1 MKRIF
6 ASEFLFQLFALLL
19 ALIVVHTFYVSIVW
33 PGAEAVMK
41 VQRERIAAGDLSAQP
56 QSAWVILKD
65 YEQES
70 EVILFLWCMA
80 IMGFKLGQLRQERT
94 VFAEPLVQVPAGTSI
109 LPDDARDFLRPI
121 EALPAEAR
129 QCLLPRTLIAGL
141 QRFAVTHSIQD
152 ASGAIREACVIE
164 GERLDSELSMVRYI
178 AWAIPAIG
186 FIGTVRG
193 IGMALSE
200 AYRAVE
206 GDIAGVTDALGV
218 AFNSTLVALLL
229 SILMMFLVHQL
240 QLQQERLVLAT
251 QAFCESRLLP
261 HLKVSRE
268 LQS

>member
-1 MKRIF
+1 MKRIL
-6 ASEFLFQLFALLL
+6 ASEFLFQIFALLL
-19 ALIVVHTFYVSIVW
+19 SLIVVHTFYVAVVW
-33 PGAEAVMK
+33 PNAQAVMK
-41 VQRERIAAGDLSAQP
+41 AQAERIAAGDTTAQP
-56 QSAWVILKD
+56 QSMYVILKD

-80 IMGFKLGQLRQERT
+80 IMGYKAVQLRRERAL
-94 VFAEPLVQVPAGTSI
+94 FAEPLVQVAAGTSI
-109 LPDDARDFLRPI
+109 LPEDARDFLRPI
-121 EALPAEAR
+121 EALPPEAR
-129 QCLLPRTLIAGL
+129 ECLLPRALVAGL
-141 QRFAVTHSIQD
+141 QRFAVTHGIQD
-152 ASGAIREACVIE
+152 ASGAIRETCVTE

-229 SILMMFLVHQL
+229 SIVLMFLMHQL
-240 QLQQERLVLAT
+240 QLQQERLVLEA
-251 QAFCESRLLP
+251 QAYCDDRLLG
-261 HLKVSRE
+261 HLKVTRE
-268 LQS
+268 AAA

>member
-19 ALIVVHTFYVSIVW
+19 SLIVVHAVYVAVVW
-33 PGAEAVMK
+33 PRAEAVLRA
-41 VQRERIAAGDLSAQP
+41 QQERVAAGDLAAKP

-70 EVILFLWCMA
+70 VVILFLWCIA
-80 IMGFKLGQLRQERT
+80 IMGYKAGQLRRERA
-94 VFAEPLVQVPAGTSI
+94 VFGESLVRVPAGTSI

-129 QCLLPRTLIAGL
+129 HCLLPRTLIAGL

-152 ASGAIREACVIE
+152 AASAMREACSTE
-164 GERLDSELSMVRYI
+164 GDRLDSELSMVRYI

-229 SILMMFLVHQL
+229 SILLMFLVHQL
-240 QLQQERLVLAT
+240 QLQQERLVLDT
-251 QAFCESRLLP
+251 QAHCESRLLP
-261 HLKVSRE
+261 HLKVAQE
-268 LQS
+268 LHG

>member
-1 MKRIF
+1 MKRLF
-6 ASEFLFQLFALLL
+6 ASEFLFQIFALLL
-19 ALIVVHTFYVSIVW
+19 ALIVVHTVYVSLVW
-33 PGAEAVMK
+33 PRAEAVMIAQK
-41 VQRERIAAGDLSAQP
+41 ERVAAGDTSAQP
-56 QSAWVILKD
+56 QSIYVIVKD

-70 EVILFLWCMA
+70 EIILFLWCMA
-80 IMGFKLGQLRQERT
+80 IMGYKAARLREEHA

-109 LPDDARDFLRPI
+109 LPEDAREYLRPVQ
-121 EALPAEAR
+121 ALGPEAR
-129 QCLLPRTLIAGL
+129 QFLLPRVLIAGL
-141 QRFAVTHSIQD
+141 QRFAVTHAIAD
-152 ASGAIREACVIE
+152 ASGAIRETCTSE

-229 SILMMFLVHQL
+229 SILLMFLVHQL
-240 QLQQERLVLAT
+240 QLQQERLVLGA
-251 QAFCESRLLP
+251 QSFCEDRLIP
-261 HLKVSRE
+261 FLKLTRDRPA
-268 LQS
+268 

>member
-1 MKRIF
+1 MKRLF
-6 ASEFLFQLFALLL
+6 ASEFLFQIFALLL
-19 ALIVVHTFYVSIVW
+19 ALIVVHTVYVSVVW
-33 PGAEAVMK
+33 PRAEAVMK
-41 VQRERIAAGDLSAQP
+41 AQQERIAAGDTTAQP

-70 EVILFLWCMA
+70 EVILFLWCVA
-80 IMGFKLGQLRQERT
+80 IMGYKGMQLRAERA
-94 VFAEPLVQVPAGTSI
+94 VFDAPLVQVPAGTSI
-109 LPDDARDFLRPI
+109 LPEDAREYLRPI
-121 EALPAEAR
+121 QALPEDAR
-129 QCLLPRTLIAGL
+129 ACLLPRALIAGL
-141 QRFAVTHSIQD
+141 RRFAVTHSVQD
-152 ASGAIREACVIE
+152 VSGAIRETCTTE

-229 SILMMFLVHQL
+229 SILLMFVVHQL
-240 QLQQERLVLAT
+240 QLAQERLVLRA
-251 QAFCESRLLP
+251 QAYCEDRLLP
-261 HLKVSRE
+261 HLKLTRE
-268 LQS
+268 LQA